1 MFDLQGAV
9 SPVPALSTSWCSHR
23 HRDGYEML
31 SEMAGLGFSRVE
43 LSHGIR
49 ITLVPGILKAVDEGI
64 VKVGST
70 HNFCPLPMGV
80 LQAAPNVFQPSS
92 PDDRERDQWLRQ
104 TRRSIDFAAQVGASV
119 LVCHLGSVRYLW
131 LAPDRRMTKYRAA
144 HPEAVESG
152 DKAYRALVEDALRK
166 LRRRMGPYWQRTQD
180 CIRGVLDYAAG
191 KGVRLALENREA
203 FEELPVDADFPGLL
217 AGMPPPAFAGYWHDT
232 GHANLKE
239 RMGLIS
245 HRGQLEANAARLL
258 GFHLHDVDSEGHD
271 HQAIGTGAV
280 DFAMVSQFWRPEHL
294 FVIELSPRATVEGVL
309 ASKSRV
315 EALLAK
321 VGSRPAG

>member
-1 MFDLQGAV
+1 
-9 SPVPALSTSWCSHR
+9 
-23 HRDGYEML
+23 ML
-31 SEMAGLGFSRVE
+31 KEMAGLGFSRVE

-92 PDDRERDQWLRQ
+92 PDARERDQWLRQ
-104 TRRSIDFAAQVGASV
+104 TKRSIDFAAQVGASV
-119 LVCHLGSVRYLW
+119 LVCHLGSVKYLW
-131 LAPDRRMTKYRAA
+131 LAPDRRMAAYRAA
-144 HPEAVESG
+144 HPDAASSG
-152 DKAYRALVEDALRK
+152 DKAYRVLVEDALRK

-180 CIRGVLDYAAG
+180 CVRGVLDYAAE
-191 KGVRLALENREA
+191 KKVRLALENREG
-203 FEELPVDADFPGLL
+203 FEELPVDADFPGFL
-217 AGMPPPAFAGYWHDT
+217 AGMPPPAPAGYWHDT

-271 HQAIGTGAV
+271 HQAIGTGTV
-280 DFAMVSQFWRPEHL
+280 DFGMVSEFWRPEHL
-294 FVIELSPRATVEGVL
+294 FVIELSPRATQEGVL
-309 ASKSRV
+309 ASKARV
-315 EALLAK
+315 ESLLAR
-321 VGSRPAG
+321 VGS